1 MSYTGGTA
9 QTPGMHDRLQ
19 AELDLLFP
27 QNDANVAAKRVQ
39 PVVLEGGWSGASL
52 IGSEWE
58 WQSLDSDTA
67 AAQAAAKLSR
77 HPAHQR
83 GYQPTWAAETGGGTY
98 IRASTIHKA

>member
-1 MSYTGGTA
+1 MRE
-9 QTPGMHDRLQ
+9 RLQ
-19 AELDLLFP
+19 SELDSLSS
-27 QNDANVAAKRVQ
+27 QKDANMGAVMVH

-98 IRASTIHKA
+98 IRASAIHKA